1 MGGVHT
7 EQGICLE
14 CHRSIDFAWRDEGQK
29 VLGVGATHIVAVEQ
43 DGKDPKVRWLT
54 LQAKCKCGATL
65 GYMAEF
71 SAAEDRTSPVPTGT
85 DPAMRAD
92 ASAPPP
98 RGA

>member
-65 GYMAEF
+65 GYMAELVT
-71 SAAEDRTSPVPTGT
+71 AAEDRTSPAPTGT
-85 DPAMRAD
+85 EAASRAAPA
-92 ASAPPP
+92 APPP
-98 RGA
+98 

>member
-1 MGGVHT
+1 MGGIHG

-14 CHRSIDFAWRDEGQK
+14 CHRTVDFAWRDEGQK
-29 VLGVGATHIVAVEQ
+29 VLGVGTTHIVAVER
-43 DGKDPKVRWLT
+43 DEKNPAVRWLT
-54 LQAKCKCGATL
+54 LQAKCKCGARL

-71 SAAEDRTSPVPTGT
+71 VSGAEDRTSQVPTGT

-98 RGA
+98 R